1 MERENIMKPKK
12 CRSILNGLAFV
23 AIEIVF
29 LSYIP
34 FLSSIRREMI
44 TVATLLI
51 ISDLIFGLI
60 FLRCPYC
67 KKLLN
72 FRWSSQSICHNC
84 GERLDDYNLKL

>member
-1 MERENIMKPKK
+1 MRPKK
-12 CRSILNGLAFV
+12 CRSILNGLAFMV
-23 AIEIVF
+23 IGLVF

-34 FLSSIRREMI
+34 FFSSIRREI
-44 TVATLLI
+44 IIVATFLI
-51 ISDLIFGLI
+51 IGDLIFGFI

-84 GERLDDYNLKL
+84 GARLDDYNLKL